1 MACDETLEA
10 RILSATDGW
19 KTVSTK
25 KMFGGVCHLI
35 HGNMFCGVHQRFL
48 ILRLGEVTAAAAY
61 SLIGQLRIVAMAAV
75 VTGRFFLKVFGNSRF
90 KIHTGLVG
98 DADENEE
105 HVGQFI
111 AKIRCP
117 IVCLKALL
125 PIGPGNDPGQLPDF
139 FHEHGQVGHFGKVTH
154 AVGFDPSVHGCLQ
167 RVDGHRRLGC
177 FF

>member
-75 VTGRFFLKVFGNSRF
+75 VTGGFLFQVF
-90 KIHTGLVG
+90 
-98 DADENEE
+98 
-105 HVGQFI
+105 
-111 AKIRCP
+111 
-117 IVCLKALL
+117 
-125 PIGPGNDPGQLPDF
+125 
-139 FHEHGQVGHFGKVTH
+139 
-154 AVGFDPSVHGCLQ
+154 
-167 RVDGHRRLGC
+167 
-177 FF
+177 